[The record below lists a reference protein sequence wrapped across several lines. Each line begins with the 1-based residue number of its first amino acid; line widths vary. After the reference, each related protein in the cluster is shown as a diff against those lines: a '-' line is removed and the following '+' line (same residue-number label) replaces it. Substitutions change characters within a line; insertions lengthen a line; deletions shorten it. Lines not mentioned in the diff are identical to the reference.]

1 MSRVTDRHAGTR
13 QSVRENDAKR
23 ARRANFIKWLRKSH
37 GWVGLWAMALTML
50 FGVTGFLQNHRAA
63 IRADAVRNSTV
74 HVALPVVRPEGPE
87 ALADFLGT
95 QLNIDRPADRVRR
108 EPPKRVPWGDGS
120 VMQPERWEVRFSAP
134 EYTVAAEYWKGE
146 DVVEV
151 KRQERGPVGTLEGL
165 HKATGVGLG
174 WALLSDSVAVSL
186 IFLSLTGTVLWLKFE
201 RRRMIGVIIFFMSMA
216 AAIGLA
222 MQSL

>member
-37 GWVGLWAMALTML
+37 GWVGLWAMTLTML
-50 FGVTGFLQNHRAA
+50 FGLTGFLQNHRAT

-95 QLNIDRPADRVRR
+95 QLKIDRPADRVRR

-134 EYTVAAEYWKGE
+134 ECTVAAEYWKGE

-151 KRQERGPVGTLEGL
+151 KRQERGPVGTLEGSCAPGLMHRL
-165 HKATGVGLG
+165 HAQIWRGYATSRRLASRGTAGSQFDLIS
-174 WALLSDSVAVSL
+174 ADTRSV
-186 IFLSLTGTVLWLKFE
+186 
-201 RRRMIGVIIFFMSMA
+201 RSMRC
-216 AAIGLA
+216 
-222 MQSL
+222 